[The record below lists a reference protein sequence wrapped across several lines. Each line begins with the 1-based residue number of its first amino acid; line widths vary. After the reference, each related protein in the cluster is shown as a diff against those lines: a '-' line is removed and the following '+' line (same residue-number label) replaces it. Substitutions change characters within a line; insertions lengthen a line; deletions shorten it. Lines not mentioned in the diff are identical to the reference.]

1 MGAVTHCHSAV
12 ARAKSLLGMVRV
24 PRPGGLR
31 GDTEETGMLEIWEH
45 AEPGDTESTG
55 TPSTGD
61 TRRRTGMCKGAQS
74 LGTPSTEGHR
84 LCRDTDYAGTQD
96 STPSCSLGAELEQG
110 KAGGDNTGDSHWWQQ
125 RSPWAPVSGAGRAA
139 LSQAVSPDPLNH
151 WKIRQGSGTGN
162 IWAPGGHPAPLGL
175 PGSTGK
181 WGRMWE
187 SQPGLS
193 CSRVVAQGQQ
203 GPHEEPKWQEML
215 SAHLSPRSGEVR
227 RALWCHR
234 MHLHPGNR
242 LGSPHVGRRRR

>member
-1 MGAVTHCHSAV
+1 MQRGTELGDTKHRGTQTAGTLTMPGHRIPLPAALWEQSSSRARQGVTTPVTVTGGSSA
-12 ARAKSLLGMVRV
+12 
-24 PRPGGLR
+24 LR
-31 GDTEETGMLEIWEH
+31 G
-45 AEPGDTESTG
+45 P
-55 TPSTGD
+55 
-61 TRRRTGMCKGAQS
+61 
-74 LGTPSTEGHR
+74 
-84 LCRDTDYAGTQD
+84 LC
-96 STPSCSLGAELEQG
+96 
-110 KAGGDNTGDSHWWQQ
+110 
-125 RSPWAPVSGAGRAA
+125 RAA

-162 IWAPGGHPAPLGL
+162 SWAPGGHPAPLGL